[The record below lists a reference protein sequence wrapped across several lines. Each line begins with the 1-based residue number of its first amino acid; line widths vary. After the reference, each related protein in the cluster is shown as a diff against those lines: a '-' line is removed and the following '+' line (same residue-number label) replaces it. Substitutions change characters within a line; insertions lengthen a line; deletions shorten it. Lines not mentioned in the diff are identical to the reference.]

1 MTDTPAALREAH
13 HADVSG
19 GWLRP
24 AVFGAMDGLVTNI
37 ALIAGVGG
45 GGVSPRNVVLTGA
58 AGLVA
63 GAISMGLGEY
73 TSVRSANEQ
82 VAAEVAKERR
92 ELERHPEAEARELA
106 DAWVARGLP
115 RELATQVAEAVRANP
130 EEALRVHV
138 REELGVDPDDQ
149 PSPWAA
155 AISSFVCFSIG
166 ALVPLLPYL
175 LGFTSLWLALAVG
188 GVGLFVAGAI
198 VARFT
203 NRALVACR
211 SAAAAA
217 RRAGGRRHLP
227 DRRADRRRR
236 RHRLRLEPSSAGQQV
251 VDRAVDRPPPGGQF
265 LGLAGQR
272 RAHLGHVRPGQP
284 GTPHRV
290 PGVAEV
296 GAAEQPLHRRRGQPR
311 LAEHE
316 QRLVRLVPLGQPQ
329 RPGVRRAAPVPRLP
343 RRAGELGGPGTRK
356 SCQVLVAQLRQPAGR
371 IVQGAGGDV
380 PISDQR
386 PAGT

>member
-1 MTDTPAALREAH
+1 MTETPAALREAH

-45 GGVSPRNVVLTGA
+45 GGVSPRSIILTGT

-73 TSVRSANEQ
+73 TSVRSANDQ

-106 DAWVARGLP
+106 EAWIARGLP
-115 RELATQVAEAVRANP
+115 SELAHQVADALSGDP

-149 PSPWAA
+149 PSPWSA
-155 AISSFVCFSIG
+155 AISSFICFSVG
-166 ALVPLLPYL
+166 ALVPLMTYL

-188 GVGLFVAGAI
+188 GVGLFVAGVV

-203 NRALVACR
+203 NRPWWSGGTRQLLLG
-211 SAAAAA
+211 AAAALA
-217 RRAGGRRHLP
+217 TYLVGRLI
-227 DRRADRRRR
+227 
-236 RHRLRLEPSSAGQQV
+236 G
-251 VDRAVDRPPPGGQF
+251 
-265 LGLAGQR
+265 
-272 RAHLGHVRPGQP
+272 
-284 GTPHRV
+284 
-290 PGVAEV
+290 
-296 GAAEQPLHRRRGQPR
+296 
-311 LAEHE
+311 
-316 QRLVRLVPLGQPQ
+316 
-329 RPGVRRAAPVPRLP
+329 
-343 RRAGELGGPGTRK
+343 
-356 SCQVLVAQLRQPAGR
+356 
-371 IVQGAGGDV
+371 VQGGLG
-380 PISDQR
+380 
-386 PAGT
+386 

>member
-1 MTDTPAALREAH
+1 MMTETPAALIEHH

-45 GGVSPRNVVLTGA
+45 GGVSPRNIVLTGV

-92 ELERHPEAEARELA
+92 ELERHPEAEAQELA
-106 DAWVARGLP
+106 DMWVKRGLP
-115 RELATQVAEAVRANP
+115 RHLAEEVATVIRNNP

-166 ALVPLLPYL
+166 ALIPLATYL
-175 LGFTSLWLALAVG
+175 LGFTNLWLALAVG
-188 GVGLFVAGAI
+188 GLGLFAAGAI
-198 VARFT
+198 VARYT
-203 NRALVACR
+203 NRSWWISGTRQLLLGG
-211 SAAAAA
+211 AAAII
-217 RRAGGRRHLP
+217 
-227 DRRADRRRR
+227 
-236 RHRLRLEPSSAGQQV
+236 
-251 VDRAVDRPPPGGQF
+251 
-265 LGLAGQR
+265 
-272 RAHLGHVRPGQP
+272 
-284 GTPHRV
+284 TY
-290 PGVAEV
+290 GVGKLIGV
-296 GAAEQPLHRRRGQPR
+296 SGAIG
-311 LAEHE
+311 
-316 QRLVRLVPLGQPQ
+316 
-329 RPGVRRAAPVPRLP
+329 
-343 RRAGELGGPGTRK
+343 
-356 SCQVLVAQLRQPAGR
+356 
-371 IVQGAGGDV
+371 
-380 PISDQR
+380 
-386 PAGT
+386 